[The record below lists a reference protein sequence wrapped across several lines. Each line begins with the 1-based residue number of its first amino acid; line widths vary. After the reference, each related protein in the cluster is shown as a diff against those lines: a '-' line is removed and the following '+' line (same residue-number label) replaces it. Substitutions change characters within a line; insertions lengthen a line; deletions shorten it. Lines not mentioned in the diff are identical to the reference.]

1 MRRFV
6 RGPDGIALWMLLAL
20 GAGATAAWAASSTVQ
35 WPAADAILFGTIAAA
50 LAGLALA
57 STDTGIALLFVAIPL
72 FDFATLGPES
82 APFTAAHVL
91 LVFTLLGW
99 VARIVRDGRQALPRT
114 APLVF
119 ALAAPCVAGVVSLA
133 GSLAPTSTL
142 GGAGRLLLLWLLA
155 MLVAA
160 RATERRGR
168 FMLMVLVA
176 VACVMAALAALQ
188 YLDPSIGIGRFATQG
203 FSALTTLVRPSAFFL
218 DPNFLAGYLSA
229 AALVSLVFVVRAT
242 RLAEAGWWSMGALVC
257 LGGTL
262 VTSSRSAVVGLAIGL
277 LIVVFTAPAK
287 RRVVLIIA
295 GVVLALAVAPFIP
308 ATVYQRAAGLLDPS
322 SEGSLATRYLMVESS
337 VEMLTEYGVGGTG
350 LGAYDIVYPAYRKPG
365 ALTRI
370 LHPHQVPLAMWVEM
384 GLPGLLAL
392 LAVVWGIAAAWR
404 SIARAGYQPLGT
416 AALSAVIALVVQALF
431 QYYLYFEYLWIF
443 LGLLS
448 AFSVIP
454 QGDDR
459 VPVTQ

>member
-1 MRRFV
+1 
-6 RGPDGIALWMLLAL
+6 
-20 GAGATAAWAASSTVQ
+20 
-35 WPAADAILFGTIAAA
+35 TIAAA
-50 LAGLALA
+50 LAAAALA
-57 STDTGIALLFVAIPL
+57 STDLGIALLFVAIPF

-99 VARIVRDGRQALPRT
+99 VARIVRDGRDALPRT
-114 APLVF
+114 TPLVF
-119 ALAAPCVAGVVSLA
+119 ALATPFVAGVISLA
-133 GSLAPTSTL
+133 GSLAPAATL
-142 GGAGRLLLLWLLA
+142 GGTSRLLLMWLLA

-160 RATERRGR
+160 RGAGERRGR
-168 FMLMVLVA
+168 SMVVVLVA
-176 VACVMAALAALQ
+176 VACAMAVLAALQ
-188 YLDPSIGIGRFATQG
+188 YLDPSIGVGRFATQG

-229 AALVSLVFVVRAT
+229 AALVSLAFVVRAK
-242 RLAEAGWWSMGALVC
+242 RLIEAGWWSAAALVC

-262 VTSSRSAVVGLAIGL
+262 VTSSRSAVVGLAVGL
-277 LIVVFTAPAK
+277 LIVVLTAPAK
-287 RRVVLIIA
+287 RRIALIIA
-295 GVVLALAVAPFIP
+295 GVGLALAVAPFIP

-337 VEMLTEYGVGGTG
+337 VEMLDEYAIGGTG

-384 GLPGLLAL
+384 GLPGLLAV
-392 LAVVWGIAAAWR
+392 LAIVGGIGAAWR
-404 SIARAGYQPLGT
+404 RIARAGYQPLGT
-416 AALSAVIALVVQALF
+416 AALAAVIALVVQALF

-448 AFSVIP
+448 AFSVHA